1 MDARSFDMMRMMA
14 LLTPDDRRV
23 LNRVHGPLQM
33 LKRQAHNLSRK
44 NQQYVHQYLAIVKDL
59 MGLMTNAGSSH
70 RSYGNRRSAY
80 GHQGRG
86 MNMLFHARV

>member
-1 MDARSFDMMRMMA
+1 
-14 LLTPDDRRV
+14 
-23 LNRVHGPLQM
+23 M